1 MPLTYHPEFAAAA
14 GAALEMRKTLPQPPV
29 GDIEGRCNAVGPIF
43 EQILRSIPPSTGVT
57 RDIYECSGNLGRPT
71 PIHHHYPTD
80 PSKLAGPIGA
90 VIVYVHGGGM
100 YLGSIDW
107 FHHYISRLHAV
118 QLHIDP
124 KRIGIYGESAGGGIA
139 AGTALLAR
147 DRGLNPPL
155 AKQIHI
161 NPMLDD
167 RNTIEDHSIA
177 ALTTWTTADNV
188 TGWGA
193 LLGEESGGA
202 EVSPYAAPSRE
213 TNLVELPDTYI
224 DVGVVDIFRDE
235 SISFASGLIKAEV
248 MVEFHLY
255 PGVPHGFEGMAPETQ
270 LTKNAVKNRI
280 IAAQSF

>member
-107 FHHYISRLHAV
+107 FHHYISRLV
-118 QLHIDP
+118 SMCGVPFISVE
-124 KRIGIYGESAGGGIA
+124 YG
-139 AGTALLAR
+139 LAPEHR
-147 DRGLNPPL
+147 
-155 AKQIHI
+155 AISQA
-161 NPMLDD
+161 
-167 RNTIEDHSIA
+167 EDC
-177 ALTTWTTADNV
+177 
-188 TGWGA
+188 
-193 LLGEESGGA
+193 
-202 EVSPYAAPSRE
+202 YAA
-213 TNLVELPDTYI
+213 I
-224 DVGVVDIFRDE
+224 QWI
-235 SISFASGLIKAEV
+235 
-248 MVEFHLY
+248 H
-255 PGVPHGFEGMAPETQ
+255 
-270 LTKNAVKNRI
+270 
-280 IAAQSF
+280 